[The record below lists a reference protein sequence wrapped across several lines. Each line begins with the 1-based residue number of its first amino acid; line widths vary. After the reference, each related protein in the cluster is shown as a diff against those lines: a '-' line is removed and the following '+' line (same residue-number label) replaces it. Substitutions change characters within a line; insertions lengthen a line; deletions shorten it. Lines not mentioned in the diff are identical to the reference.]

1 MLCSEKCP
9 KKTDCIPLSNVIASD
24 ESSFVCV
31 GLHGETKE
39 EYQQDIYRHCFKSE
53 TTDSVFDYDAF
64 DLKSV
69 ISVMSE
75 ALLWSEI
82 MKNDQ
87 SDL

>member
-1 MLCSEKCP
+1 MLCSEVCP
-9 KKTDCIPLSNVIASD
+9 KNTDCIPLSNVIAID

-39 EYQQDIYRHCFKSE
+39 EYSQDIYRHCFKSQA
-53 TTDSVFDYDAF
+53 TDSVFDYDAY

-82 MKNDQ
+82 MSKDP
-87 SDL
+87 SI

>member
-1 MLCSEKCP
+1 MLCSEVCP
-9 KKTDCIPLSNVIASD
+9 KNTDCIPLSNVIASD
-24 ESSFVCV
+24 GSSFVCV

-39 EYQQDIYRHCFKSE
+39 ECPQDIYRHCFKSQA
-53 TTDSVFDYDAF
+53 TDSVFDYDAY

-82 MKNDQ
+82 MSKDP
-87 SDL
+87 SI

>member
-9 KKTDCIPLSNVIASD
+9 KNTDCIPLSNVIASD
-24 ESSFVCV
+24 KSSFVCI
-31 GLHGETKE
+31 GLHGGEKKE
-39 EYQQDIYRHCFKSE
+39 YPEDIYRHCFRSE
-53 TTDSVFDYDAF
+53 TTDSVFDYDAY

-82 MKNDQ
+82 MSKDTSNE
-87 SDL
+87 